1 MTTKPPSKVKAA
13 EENSLEKIAYASVAQ
28 IPTAEPHDND
38 RLGYN
43 VWRFLSSRRDSLEFA
58 VRTSGAHL
66 RVSEEEAVERIRQ
79 RLREHGISV

>member
-43 VWRFLSSRRDSLEFA
+43 VWRFLSSRRDSLEDA

-66 RVSEEEAVERIRQ
+66 RVSEQEAVERIRQ
-79 RLREHGISV
+79 TLREHGVSV